1 MGSIIEFLRID
12 NQVVEMGIITMI
24 KAILCRTLIS
34 HTTQTIVIV
43 VIRIDSVTR
52 IADLVE
58 IQKVLI
64 GDDVELFKDEICI
77 VDNNGNRNGYQ
88 QRNSG
93 NYVNRANSNRYD
105 NSGNAITLQAVVDE
119 PSSLEAVREARKRF
133 LESFTDEDSSV
144 TVVND
149 KLVYVGIFEMHNE

>member
-1 MGSIIEFLRID
+1 M
-12 NQVVEMGIITMI
+12 
-24 KAILCRTLIS
+24 
-34 HTTQTIVIV
+34 
-43 VIRIDSVTR
+43 VIRIGNVTR
-52 IADLVE
+52 IADLVQTVTE
-58 IQKVLI
+58 VI
-64 GDDVELFKDEICI
+64 GDNVELFKDEICI

-105 NSGNAITLQAVVDE
+105 NSGNAITLQAVVEE